1 MDRPRESQIGMHTCA
16 RAQEPGREMAFGGVG
31 VVVVSRDHVCRRQ
44 RGDVARH
51 VDEQR
56 AVPDEVL
63 RIDQNG
69 NCFKG

>member
-1 MDRPRESQIGMHTCA
+1 
-16 RAQEPGREMAFGGVG
+16 MAFGGVG